1 MQDVLAHD
9 GVTWVALIGPDAL
22 PIDFLPGDSDVD
34 SAVAMWV
41 GLDAL
46 LEDTPAKMLV
56 RTNGALML
64 SQRVDEDRL
73 LLTLADL
80 NVNIGKLRSTL
91 SEVAERIIDLD

>member
-1 MQDVLAHD
+1 MAVLDIVHY
-9 GVTWVALIGPDAL
+9 GNPILKKPCSPV
-22 PIDFLPGDSDVD
+22 IDFSQ
-34 SAVAMWV
+34 M
-41 GLDAL
+41 DAL